1 MYSGGDMQI
10 SSMCPHL
17 KGPGEPVHQSVNSRN
32 NSDVSAG
39 DKFLDADFEGTVE
52 HG

>member
-1 MYSGGDMQI
+1 
-10 SSMCPHL
+10 MCPYLEGH
-17 KGPGEPVHQSVNSRN
+17 GEPVHQSVNSQN

-39 DKFLDADFEGTVE
+39 VKLWDAGFDGTDEE